1 MNADIDYRVLD
12 VALTRCG
19 ASWDAAQAHG
29 LVTARLSLEGPA
41 AGPDI
46 TRQVLEG
53 TDAADAL
60 RGECAALLQDV
71 VASTRHLLAER
82 QSGFAPLLPG
92 DAENAGGRAQ
102 ALAHWCEGF
111 LHGLV
116 STERARVPQVAERL
130 AADPVADIISDMLQM
145 TRAVADDGEAE
156 AEEAAWV
163 EIVEYLRV
171 AAQIVYEELADTRP
185 AAAS

>member
-12 VALTRCG
+12 DALKRCG

-41 AGPDI
+41 AAPDI

-53 TDAADAL
+53 TDARDAL
-60 RGECAALLQDV
+60 GGDCAAILHDV
-71 VASTRHLLAER
+71 VASTRRLLAER
-82 QSGFAPLLPG
+82 QSAFTPLLPG
-92 DAENAGGRAQ
+92 DAENAGRAQ

-116 STERARVPQVAERL
+116 STERARLPLVAERL

-145 TRAVADDGEAE
+145 TRAVADDGEVE
-156 AEEAAWV
+156 AEEEAWV

-185 AAAS
+185 ATAS